1 MKVLVDANVV
11 LDVLLDHQ
19 PHFAASVAV
28 WSASETGTAQ
38 GQLAAHAVATIH
50 FLIRREHGA
59 AEARKALSLLPRV
72 FGVAPVDEGIIREAF
87 ELQVVGLFGPT
98 TELHSPDFE
107 DSVTAVAAQRAGCDL
122 IVTRDPK
129 GFRGSLVSVLAPE
142 AAAPLLG

>member
-1 MKVLVDANVV
+1 VKVVADANVA
-11 LDVLLDHQ
+11 LDVLLDRQ
-19 PHFAASVAV
+19 PHFAASAAV
-28 WSASETGTAQ
+28 WSASETGAAQ
-38 GQLAAHAVATIH
+38 GLLAARAVTTIH

-59 AEARKALSLLPRV
+59 AEARKALSLLLRV

-87 ELQVVGLFGPT
+87 
-98 TELHSPDFE
+98 ELHSPDFE

-142 AAAPLLG
+142 AVAPLLG

>member
-87 ELQVVGLFGPT
+87 EL
-98 TELHSPDFE
+98 HSPDFE

>member
-11 LDVLLDHQ
+11 LDVLLDRQ

-87 ELQVVGLFGPT
+87 EL
-98 TELHSPDFE
+98 HSPDFE

>member
-11 LDVLLDHQ
+11 LDVLLDRQ
-19 PHFAASVAV
+19 RHFAASAAV

-38 GQLAAHAVATIH
+38 CLLAAHAVTTIH
-50 FLIRREHGA
+50 FLIRREQGA
-59 AEARKALSLLPRV
+59 AKARQALSLLLRV
-72 FGVAPVDEGIIREAF
+72 FGVAPVDEGIVREAF
-87 ELQVVGLFGPT
+87 ELG
-98 TELHSPDFE
+98 SPDFE
-107 DSVTAVAAQRAGCDL
+107 GSVTAVAARRAGCDL